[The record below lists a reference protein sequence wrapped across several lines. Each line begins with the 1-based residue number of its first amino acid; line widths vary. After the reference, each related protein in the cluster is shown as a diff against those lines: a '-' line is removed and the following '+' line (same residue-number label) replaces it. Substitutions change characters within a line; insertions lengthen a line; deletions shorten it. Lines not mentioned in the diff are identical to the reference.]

1 MDAAERDR
9 LQHSMAALARGDR
22 SAFEPV
28 FAGLWPLLRRFCQR
42 VLGDDHLAEDAAQGA
57 LMKLLY
63 RSTDFRPDGDVVAW
77 ALGIAAYECRTL
89 RNQRLRRAEQ
99 RADPDLAAVGLSPQT
114 PEASVI
120 DADLAAELRQLMTGL
135 RPVDRETLE
144 RELEP
149 APPGPR
155 DPTFRKRLQRAL
167 ERLRLAW
174 RDAHGSDD

>member
-1 MDAAERDR
+1 
-9 LQHSMAALARGDR
+9 MAALARGDR

-57 LMKLLY
+57 LMKLLH
-63 RSTDFRPDGDVVAW
+63 RAKDFRPEGDVVAW
-77 ALGIAAYECRTL
+77 ALGIAAYECRSL

-99 RADPDLAAVGLSPQT
+99 HADPALATVALSQPS

-120 DADLAAELRQLMTGL
+120 DAALTAELRQLMLGL

-144 RELEP
+144 RELGP
-149 APPGPR
+149 TPPVHR
-155 DPTFRKRLQRAL
+155 DATFRKRLQRAL

>member
-9 LQHSMAALARGDR
+9 LQHSMGALARGDR

-57 LMKLLY
+57 LMKVLY
-63 RSTDFRPDGDVVAW
+63 RSTEFRPDGDVVAW
-77 ALGIAAYECRTL
+77 ALGIAAYECRSL

-99 RADPDLAAVGLSPQT
+99 HADPDLATMGLTQPSA
-114 PEASVI
+114 EAAAI
-120 DADLAAELRQLMTGL
+120 DAQLAAELRQLMLGL

-144 RELEP
+144 RELGP
-149 APPGPR
+149 APPFRR

-174 RDAHGSDD
+174 RETHGSDD

>member
-1 MDAAERDR
+1 
-9 LQHSMAALARGDR
+9 MAALARGDR

-57 LMKLLY
+57 LMRLLY
-63 RSTDFRPDGDVVAW
+63 RSTEFRPDGDVVAW
-77 ALGIAAYECRTL
+77 ALGIAAYECRSL
-89 RNQRLRRAEQ
+89 RNQRLRRAE
-99 RADPDLAAVGLSPQT
+99 RPADPDLATVGPSQPS

-120 DADLAAELRQLMTGL
+120 DAELAAELRVLMLGL
-135 RPVDRETLE
+135 RPVDQETLE
-144 RELEP
+144 RELGP
-149 APPGPR
+149 APPVRR

-167 ERLRLAW
+167 QRLRLAW